1 MSMMIVGWLLAGQ
14 LATSQVQPPA
24 PPPAAPTVG
33 SRDPV
38 MSVPQ
43 APAAQPTPE
52 DYLRVA
58 QGILETLPASGVSR
72 EAHDAVAKLRT
83 AFEALARTYAATP
96 DAPIAAPGAVLTPQ
110 QDWKLRFDDV
120 ERALTAILGGGSSL
134 NAMSLEALAAFDIGV
149 PNLDPVLRR
158 QLDMLRENV
167 ELFYVTATALGHG
180 HTLLPV
186 PAGR

>member
-1 MSMMIVGWLLAGQ
+1 MSA
-14 LATSQVQPPA
+14 
-24 PPPAAPTVG
+24 
-33 SRDPV
+33 
-38 MSVPQ
+38 PQ
-43 APAAQPTPE
+43 APVAQPLPE

-58 QGILETLPASGVSR
+58 QGILDTLPADTLSR

-83 AFEALARTYAATP
+83 AFQALARTYAATP
-96 DAPIAAPGAVLTPQ
+96 DAPIAAPGRELTPA

-134 NAMSLEALAAFDIGV
+134 GAMSLEDLAAFDIGV

-158 QLDMLRENV
+158 QLDILRENV
-167 ELFYVTATALGHG
+167 ELFYVTATGLGHG
-180 HTLLPV
+180 HTLLPL